1 MTAFPKGVNS
11 MICPYCEQGVVQEA
25 KMKKS
30 GKRIFICEECDTVWE
45 REVNSQIG
53 VGFETYMNSKGYE
66 ASWDELEILI

>member
-1 MTAFPKGVNS
+1 
-11 MICPYCEQGVVQEA
+11 
-25 KMKKS
+25 MKKS

-66 ASWDELEILI
+66 AGWDELEILI